1 MSPEDKSPDAVE
13 PKMLDLDE
21 MLQKAD
27 SDLENAEGRH
37 CGLVALV
44 GRPNVGKST
53 LMNYLLGEKL
63 SITSDKPQTTRHSI
77 LGICTRDPY
86 QIVFVDTPGMHSNE
100 PRSLNRYMNRAA
112 RASAAEADLAVFVIE
127 ALTWTKA
134 DLKALATV
142 AQSGIPFG
150 LAINKIDKLKDRTKL
165 LPWIKQMTEELDFN
179 FEFIVPLSAE
189 QGDNLEPL
197 IDEIGKHLPKAAWMF
212 PEDQITDRSERF
224 MVAEIIR
231 EKLIRSLHQELPYAT
246 AVEIDFF
253 RAEEDGIH
261 IGATIWVER
270 DGQKGIVIGKHGR
283 ILKSVGIRA
292 RQDIERL
299 LNEHVFLE
307 TWVKVRENW
316 TDDERALRNF
326 GFE

>member
-1 MSPEDKSPDAVE
+1 MAMEDQN
-13 PKMLDLDE
+13 PKAKALDLDAV
-21 MLQKAD
+21 LAKAEN
-27 SDLENAEGRH
+27 DLAAAEGQH

-77 LGICTRDPY
+77 LGICTRAPY
-86 QIVFVDTPGMHSNE
+86 QIVFVDTPGMHSKE

-112 RASAAEADLAVFVIE
+112 RASTAEADLAVLVVE

-134 DLKALATV
+134 DLKALTTV

-150 LAINKIDKLKDRTKL
+150 LAINKIDKLKDRSKL
-165 LPWIKQMTEELDFN
+165 LPWIQQMTTELDYN
-179 FEFIVPLSAE
+179 FEFIVPLSAQ

-197 IDEIGKHLPKAAWMF
+197 VEEIGKHLPEAAWMF
-212 PEDQITDRSERF
+212 PPEQITDRSERF

-231 EKLIRSLHQELPYAT
+231 EKLIRTLHQELPYAT
-246 AVEIDFF
+246 AVEVDFF
-253 RAEEDGIH
+253 REEEDGIH

-270 DGQKGIVIGKHGR
+270 DGQKGIVIGKNGR
-283 ILKSVGIRA
+283 VLKSVGSRA

-299 LNEHVFLE
+299 LGQHVFLE
-307 TWVKVRENW
+307 TWVKVRDNW